1 MVFISN
7 VSITFRFY
15 VQDDY
20 HDHSGNRYL
29 KQKLAYIIG
38 RLHISYQVAADG
50 FAALPVSLCSFPQV
64 VILAVKMTIESYPF
78 RPPPCA

>member
-20 HDHSGNRYL
+20 HDHSDNRYL
-29 KQKLAYIIG
+29 KQELAYYIV
-38 RLHISYQVAADG
+38 SYQVAADG